1 MLRFLLVAAWD
12 SCCVHLSRKPFL
24 FTKPSLIAAA
34 FGTNPRSQLWHDL
47 AVSSQAFIWGFGF
60 AVIVGIPVGLVMG
73 WRRRVEYSLDP
84 FPDRALREPL
94 VALAPLLII
103 VFGVGVLGKAALV
116 LLAVFPFVFNAFAG
130 VKSTDSLLINVIR
143 SYGGTEKDLYLKV
156 ILPSTMPYIIA
167 GARLA
172 IGRGLVGII
181 VGEFYAASEGIGFAI
196 TQAGDT
202 YRLPDMFVGIIILSL
217 IAVGLTELMRK
228 LEHHRA
234 VARGRRGTLMK
245 LKDFLAKH
253 ESFILGT
260 GFIISLAAGRAF
272 SYTLPRGMALFFTT
286 RQKSLSLFM
295 NYSLTVK
302 SRNTFYVSAVA
313 FLAGLALDHRR
324 ITVGLIIGRSPTLEA
339 WLDPYI
345 TAFNATPRIVL
356 LPLLI
361 LCLASAFGRRS

>member
-1 MLRFLLVAAWD
+1 MAAQAFFAKHRRLWLGLCSVFFLVAAWEL
-12 SCCVHLSRKPFL
+12 VLTYIFPVNPFF

-34 FGTNPRSQLWHDL
+34 FKEQIQGAKLWHDL
-47 AVSSQAFIWGFGF
+47 AVSSQAFIWGFSF

-84 FPDRALREPL
+84 FLTALYASPL
-94 VALAPLLII
+94 VALAPLFII

-116 LLAVFPFVFNAFAG
+116 FLLAVFPFVFNAFAG

-228 LEHHRA
+228 LELMVAPWRA
-234 VARGRRGTLMK
+234 NDEVR
-245 LKDFLAKH
+245 
-253 ESFILGT
+253 
-260 GFIISLAAGRAF
+260 
-272 SYTLPRGMALFFTT
+272 
-286 RQKSLSLFM
+286 
-295 NYSLTVK
+295 
-302 SRNTFYVSAVA
+302 
-313 FLAGLALDHRR
+313 
-324 ITVGLIIGRSPTLEA
+324 
-339 WLDPYI
+339 
-345 TAFNATPRIVL
+345 
-356 LPLLI
+356 
-361 LCLASAFGRRS
+361 

>member
-1 MLRFLLVAAWD
+1 MMLKGYFTEHRRLWLGLCSVFLLVAAWEL
-12 SCCVHLSRKPFL
+12 VLTYIFPVNPFF

-34 FGTNPRSQLWHDL
+34 FKEQIQGAKLWHDL
-47 AVSSQAFIWGFGF
+47 AVSSQAFIWGFSF

-84 FPDRALREPL
+84 FLTALYASPL
-94 VALAPLLII
+94 VALAPLFII

-116 LLAVFPFVFNAFAG
+116 FLLAVFPFVFNAFAG

-228 LEHHRA
+228 LELMVAPWRA
-234 VARGRRGTLMK
+234 TDEVR
-245 LKDFLAKH
+245 
-253 ESFILGT
+253 
-260 GFIISLAAGRAF
+260 
-272 SYTLPRGMALFFTT
+272 
-286 RQKSLSLFM
+286 
-295 NYSLTVK
+295 
-302 SRNTFYVSAVA
+302 
-313 FLAGLALDHRR
+313 
-324 ITVGLIIGRSPTLEA
+324 
-339 WLDPYI
+339 
-345 TAFNATPRIVL
+345 
-356 LPLLI
+356 
-361 LCLASAFGRRS
+361 

>member
-1 MLRFLLVAAWD
+1 MMFKKYFTEHRRLWLGLCSLLFLVAAWEL
-12 SCCVHLSRKPFL
+12 VLTYVFPVNPFF

-34 FGTNPRSQLWHDL
+34 FKEQVQGAKLWHDL
-47 AVSSQAFIWGFGF
+47 AVSSQAFIWGFSF

-84 FPDRALREPL
+84 FLTALYASPL
-94 VALAPLLII
+94 VALAPLFII

-116 LLAVFPFVFNAFAG
+116 FLLAVFPFIFNAFAG

-217 IAVGLTELMRK
+217 IAVVLTELMRK
-228 LEHHRA
+228 LELMVAPWRA
-234 VARGRRGTLMK
+234 TDEVR
-245 LKDFLAKH
+245 
-253 ESFILGT
+253 
-260 GFIISLAAGRAF
+260 
-272 SYTLPRGMALFFTT
+272 
-286 RQKSLSLFM
+286 
-295 NYSLTVK
+295 
-302 SRNTFYVSAVA
+302 
-313 FLAGLALDHRR
+313 
-324 ITVGLIIGRSPTLEA
+324 
-339 WLDPYI
+339 
-345 TAFNATPRIVL
+345 
-356 LPLLI
+356 
-361 LCLASAFGRRS
+361 

>member
-1 MLRFLLVAAWD
+1 MCSVFFLVAAWEL
-12 SCCVHLSRKPFL
+12 VLTYIFPVNPFF

-34 FGTNPRSQLWHDL
+34 FKEQIQGAKLWHDL
-47 AVSSQAFIWGFGF
+47 AVSSQAFIWGFSF
-60 AVIVGIPVGLVMG
+60 AVIVGVPLGLVMG

-84 FPDRALREPL
+84 FLTALYASPL
-94 VALAPLLII
+94 VALAPLFII

-116 LLAVFPFVFNAFAG
+116 FLLAVFPFVFNAFAG

-228 LEHHRA
+228 LELMVAPWRA
-234 VARGRRGTLMK
+234 TDEVR
-245 LKDFLAKH
+245 
-253 ESFILGT
+253 
-260 GFIISLAAGRAF
+260 
-272 SYTLPRGMALFFTT
+272 
-286 RQKSLSLFM
+286 
-295 NYSLTVK
+295 
-302 SRNTFYVSAVA
+302 
-313 FLAGLALDHRR
+313 
-324 ITVGLIIGRSPTLEA
+324 
-339 WLDPYI
+339 
-345 TAFNATPRIVL
+345 
-356 LPLLI
+356 
-361 LCLASAFGRRS
+361 

>member
-1 MLRFLLVAAWD
+1 MMLKGYFTEHRRLCLGLCSVFFLVAAWELMLTYIFP
-12 SCCVHLSRKPFL
+12 VNPFF

-34 FGTNPRSQLWHDL
+34 FKEQIQGVKLWHDL
-47 AVSSQAFIWGFGF
+47 AVSSQAFIWGFSF

-84 FPDRALREPL
+84 FLTALYASPL
-94 VALAPLLII
+94 VALAPLFII
-103 VFGVGVLGKAALV
+103 VFGVGVFGKAALV
-116 LLAVFPFVFNAFAG
+116 FLLAVFPFVFNAFAG

-228 LEHHRA
+228 LELTIAPWRA
-234 VARGRRGTLMK
+234 TDEVR
-245 LKDFLAKH
+245 
-253 ESFILGT
+253 
-260 GFIISLAAGRAF
+260 
-272 SYTLPRGMALFFTT
+272 
-286 RQKSLSLFM
+286 
-295 NYSLTVK
+295 
-302 SRNTFYVSAVA
+302 
-313 FLAGLALDHRR
+313 
-324 ITVGLIIGRSPTLEA
+324 
-339 WLDPYI
+339 
-345 TAFNATPRIVL
+345 
-356 LPLLI
+356 
-361 LCLASAFGRRS
+361 

>member
-1 MLRFLLVAAWD
+1 MMLKGYFTEHRRLWLGLCSVFLLVAAWEL
-12 SCCVHLSRKPFL
+12 VLTYIFRVNPFF

-34 FGTNPRSQLWHDL
+34 FKEQIQGAKLWHDL
-47 AVSSQAFIWGFGF
+47 AVSSQAFIWGFSF

-84 FPDRALREPL
+84 FLTALYASPL
-94 VALAPLLII
+94 VALAPLFII

-116 LLAVFPFVFNAFAG
+116 FLLAVFPFVFNAFAG

-228 LEHHRA
+228 LELMVAPWRA
-234 VARGRRGTLMK
+234 TDEVR
-245 LKDFLAKH
+245 
-253 ESFILGT
+253 
-260 GFIISLAAGRAF
+260 
-272 SYTLPRGMALFFTT
+272 
-286 RQKSLSLFM
+286 
-295 NYSLTVK
+295 
-302 SRNTFYVSAVA
+302 
-313 FLAGLALDHRR
+313 
-324 ITVGLIIGRSPTLEA
+324 
-339 WLDPYI
+339 
-345 TAFNATPRIVL
+345 
-356 LPLLI
+356 
-361 LCLASAFGRRS
+361 